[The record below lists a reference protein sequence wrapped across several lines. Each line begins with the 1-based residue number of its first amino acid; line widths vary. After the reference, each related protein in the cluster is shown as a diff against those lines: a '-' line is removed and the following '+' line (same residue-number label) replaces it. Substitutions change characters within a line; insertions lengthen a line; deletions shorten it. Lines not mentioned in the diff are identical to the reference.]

1 MSSLL
6 GYLIPLLIIAVAL
19 DLYFVTGLQRFRK
32 LKKEA
37 TGKDGILKI
46 SKWELVRQTFWGVNS
61 GSEVMNNTNTAL
73 FQRRIKTSRLT
84 GFALEWLLIILIAY
98 AYSASALLNFDNMR
112 LQQTGEHDESATL
125 PLLAEIGLSRYG
137 EIPLWNP
144 YMLTGF
150 PHTGDMLGHFWNP
163 ISTIPILL
171 WGGING

>member
-1 MSSLL
+1 
-6 GYLIPLLIIAVAL
+6 
-19 DLYFVTGLQRFRK
+19 
-32 LKKEA
+32 
-37 TGKDGILKI
+37 
-46 SKWELVRQTFWGVNS
+46 
-61 GSEVMNNTNTAL
+61 
-73 FQRRIKTSRLT
+73 T

-137 EIPLWNP
+137 EIALESL
-144 YMLTGF
+144 YAHGL

-171 WGGING
+171 WGGINGIKVSIFLTFIIAGL